1 MSRQEKILHRYI
13 SGRSNLRGYI
23 IIHLFEIVNLF
34 IENYKIIVEILTD
47 VAWEDYSF
55 KVAASSAFNSFLST
69 EKINKC
75 FARPPKVQKKPFL
88 VKKMF
93 VGIANKTK
101 TLVKATFFFMDWWTN
116 WFFVSV
122 VFADHQTYILLVLLI
137 LLIILQSALKY
148 EICFI
153 LKKYVAPQ
161 FQYSAGSLL

>member
-1 MSRQEKILHRYI
+1 
-13 SGRSNLRGYI
+13 
-23 IIHLFEIVNLF
+23 
-34 IENYKIIVEILTD
+34 
-47 VAWEDYSF
+47 
-55 KVAASSAFNSFLST
+55 
-69 EKINKC
+69 
-75 FARPPKVQKKPFL
+75 
-88 VKKMF
+88 MF
-93 VGIANKTK
+93 VGIANETK
-101 TLVKATFFFMDWWTN
+101 TLVKATFFMDWWTN